1 MCMADNNKLFNAPF
15 FIYYQAPSV
24 TIRSIM
30 NPASNPTKYLTSSH
44 NENCKVSA
52 KIDII
57 YLASFIIPKRSDNGN
72 KL

>member
-24 TIRSIM
+24 TLRSVM
-30 NPASNPTKYLTSSH
+30 NPASNPTSSH